1 MQANNSVPGVQ
12 RRQSFVVDKKWQGTV
27 TTRLILSAMVAVALV
42 QLLAI
47 HFLANGDMMDMSSA
61 EWGLAALL
69 ISGLQMVAIFVALW
83 RSTMRITHS
92 VAGPAWVIEQAVD
105 AMREGKYDSRLTLRD
120 GDYLESLA
128 AAVKRLSDHL
138 AAQQRDGTSA
148 AAPPLPVEPEAAES
162 GHTR

>member
-47 HFLANGDMMDMSSA
+47 HFLANGDLMDMSSG

-138 AAQQRDGTSA
+138 EAQQQSGASA
-148 AAPPLPVEPEAAES
+148 AAPPVTVEPEAAES